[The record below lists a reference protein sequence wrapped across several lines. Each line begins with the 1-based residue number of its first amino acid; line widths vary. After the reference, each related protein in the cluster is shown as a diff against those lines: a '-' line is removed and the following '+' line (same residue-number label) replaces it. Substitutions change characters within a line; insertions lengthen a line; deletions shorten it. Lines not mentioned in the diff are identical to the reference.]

1 MTWAWWGGTRTVF
14 AGAGDDRLEQTAS
27 APGSLFTVF
36 HGEEGDDYGKFV
48 YGAEAYGGVGN
59 DTLEF
64 NGGSGILRD
73 DVLDGGAA
81 DDLIRLERFED
92 GSIDGGPGYD
102 TLSLDFTFTRTKAGG
117 TLQTN
122 LAAKR
127 VVADGFSINI
137 DATVRNIEE
146 VIGSNDSRDSI
157 VGRSDVGERLSGRAF
172 PDVILG
178 GGGDDDLFG
187 GTRNDTLWGG
197 TGDDLLHGGP
207 GFDTLYGQKGNDTA
221 SYAAASPDADD
232 GSFLATAFAAVDVD
246 LATGRAASGDGIDT
260 LVGIE
265 NVIGGVGD
273 DTIYGDRST
282 NVLSGGDGNGLM
294 RGRSG
299 DDVLILGRG
308 VDRAFG
314 NAGNDSIV
322 LGEGRGIAY
331 GGGGSDALIL
341 GGTAKIVVVDFEAG
355 EVTARQ
361 ETEVAVWLDNGGRGP
376 RVYEGTA
383 LTPQDILETDPAYSN
398 DPSDVTRVRPP
409 DDIDAF
415 QITLT
420 TVTNDVVSEFGQI
433 EVVRSTSSP
442 VIVLASEERDVF
454 DGRAGDNDRLDLRR
468 MGGTVLDLVNGATNQ
483 SRLQNDRL
491 LGIDAVLGADERD
504 VIFGTDDAEALFGY
518 GGPDRIEG
526 RGGDDTIDGGLGND
540 ILTGGAGND
549 AVSGKGGNDVVR
561 GGAGNDTLKGA
572 AARDKLSGGDG
583 RDLLFG
589 DASHDT
595 LSGGAGRDTLV
606 GGAGDD
612 VLFIEDAADVAF
624 GDVGLDEVRSS
635 STSVD
640 LSRGGGVENVNIF
653 GRADLNIVADP
664 DRDVDNRLIGNNG
677 DNVII
682 GHGGDDIVR
691 GNGGDDALVGGGGN
705 DVLIGGLGSDRLIG
719 GPGRDDLRYES
730 HFDSRPGA
738 ALRDT
743 IVDFDGGS
751 GERDRV
757 NRAAIDANLGTP
769 GNQRFTAIGSA
780 AFSSE
785 AGELRWA
792 RRGDDTLVLADVDG
806 DARADF
812 AILIADHDALSA
824 GSFLL

>member
-1 MTWAWWGGTRTVF
+1 M
-14 AGAGDDRLEQTAS
+14 AGLRLGDRQRLLAGC
-27 APGSLFTVF
+27 
-36 HGEEGDDYGKFV
+36 H
-48 YGAEAYGGVGN
+48 
-59 DTLEF
+59 
-64 NGGSGILRD
+64 
-73 DVLDGGAA
+73 
-81 DDLIRLERFED
+81 
-92 GSIDGGPGYD
+92 
-102 TLSLDFTFTRTKAGG
+102 
-117 TLQTN
+117 
-122 LAAKR
+122 
-127 VVADGFSINI
+127 
-137 DATVRNIEE
+137 
-146 VIGSNDSRDSI
+146 
-157 VGRSDVGERLSGRAF
+157 
-172 PDVILG
+172 
-178 GGGDDDLFG
+178 
-187 GTRNDTLWGG
+187 
-197 TGDDLLHGGP
+197 H
-207 GFDTLYGQKGNDTA
+207 
-221 SYAAASPDADD
+221 

-246 LATGRAASGDGIDT
+246 LAIGRAASGDGIDT
-260 LVGIE
+260 LVGIK

-273 DTIYGDRST
+273 DTIYGDRRT
-282 NVLSGGDGNGLM
+282 NVLSGGDGNDLM

-468 MGGTVLDLVNGATNQ
+468 MGGTVLDLANGATNQ

-612 VLFIEDAADVAF
+612 VLFIEDAADMAF
-624 GDVGLDEVRSS
+624 GGAGLDEVRSS

-653 GRADLNIVADP
+653 GRANLNIVADP

-682 GHGGDDIVR
+682 GHGGDDTVR
-691 GNGGDDALVGGGGN
+691 GNGGDDALVGGAGN

-719 GPGRDDLRYES
+719 GPGRDDFRYES

-743 IVDFDGGS
+743 IVGFDGGS

-757 NRAAIDANLGTP
+757 NLAAIDANLGTP